1 MFDIYDQRC
10 LFPQG
15 CMCNFISN
23 SVKTL
28 NLPANTIIM
37 VFNFM
42 KCKINICKQFVY
54 VVTSMLKKRI
64 NATLIEHL
72 SK

>member
-1 MFDIYDQRC
+1 MFDIYNQRC
-10 LFPQG
+10 LLPQS
-15 CMCNFISN
+15 CMCNFISD

-28 NLPANTIIM
+28 NLPTDTIIM
-37 VFNFM
+37 VFNFA

-54 VVTSMLKKRI
+54 VVASMLKKRI

-72 SK
+72 RK

>member
-1 MFDIYDQRC
+1 
-10 LFPQG
+10 
-15 CMCNFISN
+15 MCNFISD

-28 NLPANTIIM
+28 NLPTDTIIM
-37 VFNFM
+37 VFNFA

-54 VVTSMLKKRI
+54 VVASMLKKRI

-72 SK
+72 RK